1 MKSQSIMKKLAS
13 TLMENDLIHESRRLR
28 PAEILTARGVI
39 IEADHARIIAHPL
52 TGTKILIM
60 GLGVGNVEH
69 VISRY
74 QNIHSYRH
82 SITARLPDFSRSGHY
97 ESDPMHPA
105 EQKWNAEHGYSW
117 RDDTGWSHPGADGHY
132 DAHKKFVITRKFK
145 RILTAFVD
153 NIKSISW
160 GD

>member
-28 PAEILTARGVI
+28 PATILTARGVT
-39 IEADHARIIAHPL
+39 IEADHVRIIAHPL

-60 GLGVGNVEH
+60 GLGVGN
-69 VISRY
+69 IRI
-74 QNIHSYRH
+74 NSYRY
-82 SITARLPDFSRSGHY
+82 SITANLPDFSRSGDY
-97 ESDPMHPA
+97 EPSPMYPA
-105 EQKWNAEHGYSW
+105 KQKWNVEHGYSW
-117 RDDTGWSHPGADGHY
+117 RDDTGWSHPGAHY